1 MKTRTITAT
10 TALKIRRLYALP
22 LLLALTLTAWGF
34 SSGPPDGLAG
44 DPPIN
49 ANCTLCHNSFPVN
62 SGSGVVQLTGL
73 PQTYQPGS
81 VYTFT
86 LTIQQA
92 GQQRW
97 GFEMTSI
104 LSNWLRGGQLAPGN
118 PSFSQISMG
127 SGNARDYLKHTSLG
141 TQAGQNSGSWEIT
154 WTAPPAGSDTV
165 YFYISGN
172 AANNNGSNSGDY
184 IYTISAALP
193 EFVNGISGAPE
204 IPPEIPSLLAVYPNP
219 FNPSVTVDLSGW
231 VGRGALTLQLSD
243 ISGRIIRN
251 EYYGIV
257 RFGEMTR
264 LPLDLN
270 ELPAG
275 TYFLRAV
282 QAENTAVTKLVKVK

>member
-1 MKTRTITAT
+1 MRARTIVKTA
-10 TALKIRRLYALP
+10 ALVIRRLGALP
-22 LLLALTLTAWGF
+22 PVFALTLMAWGF

-44 DPPIN
+44 DPPIH
-49 ANCTLCHNSFPVN
+49 ANCTLCHNSFPLN
-62 SGSGVVQLTGL
+62 SGSGVVQLLDL
-73 PQTYQPGS
+73 PQAYQPDS

-104 LSNWLRGGQLAPGN
+104 VSIGTRGGQLAPGN

-127 SGNARDYLKHTSLG
+127 TGNSRDYLKHTAPG

-154 WTAPPAGSDTV
+154 WTAPSAGSDTV
-165 YFYISGN
+165 YFYIAGN
-172 AANNNGSNSGDY
+172 AANNNGNNFGDY

-193 EFVNGISGAPE
+193 EFVSGIADDPG
-204 IPPEIPSLLAVYPNP
+204 IPPKTPSLLAVYPNP
-219 FNPSVTVDLSGW
+219 FNPSVTVDLTGW
-231 VGRGALTLQLSD
+231 VSQGALTLQLLD
-243 ISGRIIRN
+243 VSGRIVRN
-251 EYYGIV
+251 DQYGIV
-257 RFGEMTR
+257 RFGEVTR

-270 ELPAG
+270 DLPAG

-282 QAENTAVTKLVKVK
+282 QAGNSTVTKLVKVK